1 MFGMKNSNKVLAIVI
16 AASMLLTV
24 AATLNFTSTTTEG
37 GGYGGNVLV
46 VTTDANSGSGSLRQM
61 LADAQDGDFITFDPS
76 VEEITLTDSIQFVQK
91 DITING
97 MAGVVIT
104 KNASSE
110 FRLLTSWAN
119 TGTLTLI
126 GLTFDN
132 GNTTEN
138 GAGVYSASSLCMTGC
153 AFRNNISLG
162 GAGGGAFADGATTLA
177 NCTFIGNTSIIG
189 GGLGAA
195 NGDAEL
201 TGCTFIGNTATS
213 ASGGGI
219 YVDSGDAIVTGCTF
233 VGNEASNGGGVYVS
247 NGDAELT
254 GCTFIG
260 NEASNGGG
268 VYVSNGDA
276 IVTSCTFT
284 GNKAIYGSAVDAYND
299 ITITDCGFTDNSSTG
314 GTVYSG
320 NVYAEN
326 CSFYADSVSGGNAGV
341 ISAIYSA
348 VLYHSTLAN
357 NSGGATAY
365 NVNVVSGSITIEN
378 CLMTSDTLG
387 GDSNQGVSGD
397 NKLIANY
404 ADAFGDNVLTF
415 NYIMPLPGV
424 ADGANVIAGHE
435 SDAAGNYRGNAGA
448 ACLYGAVNWT
458 AMSWIVTNS
467 YNDNTTGSLRNR
479 VGAAD
484 SYATAPLPDKRVV
497 YFDAVN
503 TVDGTSVFYIGLTST
518 AGGGVSFFNDVM
530 IVGRLGSDGDP
541 EVIVDGSGETRVFT
555 HAVPSGTP
563 GTSYYYGLAIM
574 NGYADSSNMGGGI
587 GSNDSIVA
595 QTCVFVANEGGY
607 GGGVIVNGDAVL
619 TNCVFVHNATTDSGG
634 GVYIGGDAKMT
645 NCVFAG
651 NTASAGAGGGAVVVG
666 DANLEGCVFIGNA
679 AGDYG
684 GGLAAFNDANL
695 EGCVFIGNAASNYGG
710 GAYVDNDANLEGCV
724 FIGNGA
730 YRGGG
735 AFVYNNADLEGCVF
749 IGNAAGDYGGGL
761 YVYIDAN
768 LQGCVFVDN
777 EAYYGGGAFVYNNAD
792 LEGCAFISNESVEF
806 GGGAFV
812 NNDGDLKNCVFT
824 NNTAAHGGGVYVWNG
839 STLTDC
845 VFIGNIAYTDGHGG
859 GAALVGYS
867 GYIAVMDC
875 TFIDNFSSYAGG
887 GVFAWGDASLTGCV
901 FTGNEA
907 DGSNGGGAG
916 LDGISVITNCTFTGN
931 TANGNGGG
939 VYVTDAAFTDCI
951 FTDNAASDTGS
962 GGFGGGACVL
972 KATFTGCVFIGNE
985 AEIDGGGVVS
995 AVGGDVIL
1003 IDCVFTGNKAH
1014 NGAGVSGY
1022 GSASLILVNNTFYEN
1037 ISDNIGALSCAE
1049 ETYIFH
1055 TTVTDNIGGGI
1066 VAGDNMSAYLYNC
1079 IVTGNMYGGTTPLQ
1093 TYESSL
1099 GTIDFTTGSNL
1110 IEGESGVTHADVFG
1124 TNVFDPLTN
1133 TYPVLEGGIAD
1144 GTASAITDSDLSG
1157 FDAGQK
1163 AAILAALAYDQ
1174 TGAVRASAGAVTYGA
1189 AEVLS
1194 TVKIPA
1200 TVTVTAPAGITY
1212 GDTLGD
1218 PSAVASNG
1226 GSTFTWF
1233 YTGTLSDG
1241 SSTTYSSPNKPSE
1254 PGNYTVTATLVSNS
1268 YEGDGSAT
1276 FTISPKQLTWNADGT
1291 VADKTYDGSATATAA
1306 TQPTLSGVINSD
1318 DVTVSNGTVAFNT
1331 ANAGTNIAVTASGY
1345 GIAGTGA
1352 WKYTAPSA
1360 QPSFASGTIDK
1371 ASLTITGASISAK
1384 TYDDTTAATVNGV
1397 MFSGLAGSDSLTI
1410 DTDYT
1415 ASAVFDTAD
1424 AGSGKTVTVTVALSG
1439 TALANNYAITN
1450 SPYSL
1455 TGQTIDAATYS
1466 GASPNID
1473 QVVINGMTDTF
1484 FILLSG
1490 LNPSVTV
1497 GTLGTV
1503 SYSTGTVTDAG
1514 SIIDGS
1520 PSVSGSTLTVYVNNM
1535 PAGSAFSATIPISII
1550 TQNYGTIAATVT
1562 LQCADKTPVTVTV
1575 TAPADI
1581 TYGGTLG
1588 DPSAVASDGGSTF
1601 SWFYTGTL
1609 SDGTSTAY
1617 SSSSKPTEPGNYTIT
1632 ATLVSD
1638 YYTGSGSATFT
1649 IFPKQLTWVT
1659 SGTVTD
1665 KTYDGSATATAAT
1678 QPTLGGVIN
1687 SDDVTVSNGTVAFNT
1702 ANAGTNIAVT
1712 ASGYGIA
1719 GTGAWKYTAPSAQ
1732 PSFANGTIDK
1742 ASLTIAN
1749 ASVNAKTYDNTTAAT
1764 VNSVTFSGLAGGES
1778 LTLDTDYTAS
1788 AIFDTADAGSG
1799 KTVTVTVALSGT
1811 ALANNYTV
1819 TNSPYSLTAQTIGT
1833 ATYSGPAPNISQN
1846 VLNGFA
1852 DTFSIPLAF
1861 GITVS
1866 VGTLGTVSYST
1877 GTVTDAGSIID
1888 GSPSVSGSTLTVGVN
1903 NMPVGSTFTATIVIS
1918 IQTQN
1923 YGTIAAT
1930 VTLQCVDKTPVTVTV
1945 TAPADIT
1952 YGGTLGDPSAVASD
1966 GGSTFTWSYTGTLSD
1981 GSSTPYSSSSK
1992 PTEPGNYTVTAT
2004 LVSDDYAGSGS
2015 ATFTIF
2021 PKQLTW
2027 ATSGT
2032 VTDKTYDGFATA
2044 TAATQPTLGGVIN
2057 SDDVTVSNGTVAFNT
2072 ANAGTSIGVT
2082 ASGYGIAGTGAW
2094 KYTAPSAQP
2103 SFANGTIDK
2112 ASLTIANASV
2122 NAKTY
2127 DNTTAATVNGVTF
2140 SGLAGGESL
2149 VLGTDYT
2156 ASGVFDNANAG
2167 TGKTVTVTVALSG
2180 TALANNYAI
2189 TNSPYSLA
2197 GQTIGTATYA
2207 GAAPDITKD
2216 LLNGDAAGVL
2226 GIPLAFGVTVPA
2238 GNLGAVSYTVG
2249 TVTDTGSIINGSPSI
2264 SGDTLMVSVNSMPV
2278 GSAFTATIDISIQ
2291 TQNYGTIAATVTLQ
2305 CVDKT
2310 PVTVTV
2316 NALGNITYG
2325 GTLGNPSASA
2335 GAGGNTF
2342 TWFYT
2347 GTLSDGSSTPYSSS
2361 SKPTEPGT
2369 YTVTATLV
2377 SNDYAGIGSASFT
2390 ISKKQLTWTAAGTA
2404 SNKTYDGTAAAT
2416 ATAQPALSGV
2426 INSDDVTV
2434 SNGTVVFNSAN
2445 AGTSIGVT
2453 AAGYGIAGTDAWK
2466 YLVPTAQPMFSNGT
2480 ISKAGITITNASINA
2495 KTYDNTTAATV
2506 NSVTFS
2512 GLVGGES
2519 LVLGTDYTASGVFDN
2534 ANAGTGKTVTVTV
2547 TLGGTAL
2554 ANNYTITNSPYSLA
2568 GQTIDK
2574 IAGPAAPASVT
2585 GSYGTNDNT
2594 TFIYTMTPIAGAEYS
2609 TDGVTWQDSNV
2620 FSGIAPS
2627 SSHTFYVRMKETAT
2641 QEAGAVGNTGAVVF
2655 SKLNQAAPPLDYSIS
2670 SGGFP
2675 KTVTIT
2681 AVTGAEYSFDGG
2693 TTWVPTNTYTSP
2705 AAENVLLGIRFV
2717 DTLTNNA
2724 SLASTVT
2731 VNTDNLPQNP
2741 PAAFTLSY
2749 AGVGDTSYTVTIP
2762 LTAGAEYSFDGITW
2776 NTVNTKSCL
2785 PGETVTGYKR
2795 MADKPGYNASG
2806 AVSSTVTLPLFQVK
2820 TPTASPNGGTFAATQ
2835 NVSLSCATAGADIYY
2850 TLDGSVPTIG
2860 STLYTGAF
2868 TLSATATVKAFAVK
2882 TGMTDSAV
2890 ITMTFTKSSGGG
2902 GGGTNNT
2909 NASISLSSASFDE
2922 NTSSVEYRDIVVTLS
2937 PGIYTLS
2944 AIRLGTYTLNAGTDY
2959 TVSGNSYTIKKEYLS
2974 TLGAGAYT
2982 LTFAMS
2988 GGPNPSLS
2996 IAVKDTRSGQTEY
3009 PVTEQPGPW
3018 NGTGG
3023 SEWRIDAPGSNFLRL
3038 MLVNEVVDTADYTV
3052 GENTLITFD
3061 ESYLGTLA
3069 PGIYQYT
3076 AEFTDGYATITLEV
3090 GTGESG
3096 GDNGNVLLWVAV
3108 VAVGIVAVCI
3118 GGAVVLF
3125 RKNAT

>member
-1562 LQCADKTPVTVTV
+1562 LQCVDKTPVTVTV

-1702 ANAGTNIAVT
+1702 ANAGTNIA
-1712 ASGYGIA
+1712 
-1719 GTGAWKYTAPSAQ
+1719 
-1732 PSFANGTIDK
+1732 
-1742 ASLTIAN
+1742 
-1749 ASVNAKTYDNTTAAT
+1749 
-1764 VNSVTFSGLAGGES
+1764 
-1778 LTLDTDYTAS
+1778 
-1788 AIFDTADAGSG
+1788 
-1799 KTVTVTVALSGT
+1799 
-1811 ALANNYTV
+1811 
-1819 TNSPYSLTAQTIGT
+1819 
-1833 ATYSGPAPNISQN
+1833 
-1846 VLNGFA
+1846 
-1852 DTFSIPLAF
+1852 
-1861 GITVS
+1861 
-1866 VGTLGTVSYST
+1866 
-1877 GTVTDAGSIID
+1877 
-1888 GSPSVSGSTLTVGVN
+1888 
-1903 NMPVGSTFTATIVIS
+1903 
-1918 IQTQN
+1918 
-1923 YGTIAAT
+1923 
-1930 VTLQCVDKTPVTVTV
+1930 
-1945 TAPADIT
+1945 
-1952 YGGTLGDPSAVASD
+1952 
-1966 GGSTFTWSYTGTLSD
+1966 
-1981 GSSTPYSSSSK
+1981 
-1992 PTEPGNYTVTAT
+1992 
-2004 LVSDDYAGSGS
+2004 
-2015 ATFTIF
+2015 
-2021 PKQLTW
+2021 
-2027 ATSGT
+2027 
-2032 VTDKTYDGFATA
+2032 
-2044 TAATQPTLGGVIN
+2044 
-2057 SDDVTVSNGTVAFNT
+2057 
-2072 ANAGTSIGVT
+2072 VT